1 VFGKRQS
8 KRRSVSQARA
18 PGIISGSVK
27 DEVIADRYELEGLVG
42 TGGMS
47 SVYKARDRLLE
58 RRVALKVLHPHHAS
72 DEDFVERFRKE
83 ARLVAQL
90 SHPNIVTVI
99 DRGDDDGRQFIVFE
113 LIEGENLK
121 EVVTREGPLPLR
133 RAVEL
138 ALQVG
143 HGLAFAHSHGLVHR
157 DVKPQNVLMNGDD
170 QAKVT
175 DFGIARSIDVDVSV
189 TQTGTVLGTSAY
201 IAPEQASGGD
211 ITPQT
216 DVYSLGVVL
225 YELLTGEVP
234 FPGESFVAVAMKH
247 INDPAPSVLDRRPE
261 TPTRLA
267 AAVDRALAKEPGER
281 FASMDEFVAE
291 LSACLAELGPEA
303 DADATMIVPAAASRA
318 ARASRPPRGVRV
330 PAGRPAHS
338 PWPLLVPLIVVAAA
352 LGAVGL
358 YFAVTRT
365 NVGNL
370 GGSSPPARSA
380 RSVHLAGVG
389 AWDPQGGDGEH
400 DSAAPNATD
409 GNPATYWGT
418 EHYRSFDKPGVGVVL
433 EVHSARQLKSV
444 TVTSDTPGFTAEIQA
459 GHSAQGPF
467 ATVSTSR
474 VVGDRTRF
482 PIESSN
488 GAKFYLVWITQL
500 PPGSDTAHVNEVSA
514 AG

>member
-1 VFGKRQS
+1 VT
-8 KRRSVSQARA
+8 
-18 PGIISGSVK
+18 
-27 DEVIADRYELEGLVG
+27 DEVIADRYELQELVG

-58 RRVALKVLHPHHAS
+58 RLVALKILHPHHAS
-72 DEDFVERFRKE
+72 DAEFVERFRRE
-83 ARLVAQL
+83 ARSVAQL

-113 LIEGENLK
+113 YVEGENLK

-133 RAVEL
+133 RALEL
-138 ALQVG
+138 ALQVAR
-143 HGLAFAHSHGLVHR
+143 GLAFAHSQGLVHR

-175 DFGIARSIDVDVSV
+175 DFGIARSVEVDVGAGV

-247 INDPAPSVLDRRPE
+247 INDPAPNVLERRPE
-261 TPTRLA
+261 VPPRLA
-267 AAVDRALAKEPGER
+267 AAVDRALAKDPAER
-281 FASMDEFVAE
+281 FASMDDFVAE

-303 DADATMIVPAAASRA
+303 DADATMIVPASAAARSRADRA
-318 ARASRPPRGVRV
+318 ARAPRGVRV
-330 PAGRPAHS
+330 PDRRAAHS
-338 PWPLLVPLIVVAAA
+338 PWPFLVPLILVAAA
-352 LGAVGL
+352 LGAVGI

-365 NVGNL
+365 SVGDL
-370 GGSSPPARSA
+370 GGSTPPATHSHPVR
-380 RSVHLAGVG
+380 LTGVG

-400 DSAAPNATD
+400 DADAPRAAD
-409 GNPATYWGT
+409 GDPATYWGT
-418 EHYRSFDKPGVGVVL
+418 EHYQSFDKPGVGVVL
-433 EVHSARQLKSV
+433 EAPSAVRLRSV
-444 TVTSDTPGFTAEIQA
+444 TVTTDTPGFTAQIQS
-459 GHSAQGPF
+459 GPSAQGRF
-467 ATVSTSR
+467 SAVSASR
-474 VVGDRTRF
+474 VVGDRARF
-482 PIESSN
+482 PIRGSKA
-488 GAKFYLVWITQL
+488 AKFYLVWITQL

-514 AG
+514 VG

>member
-1 VFGKRQS
+1 MT
-8 KRRSVSQARA
+8 
-18 PGIISGSVK
+18 

-42 TGGMS
+42 SGGMS

-72 DEDFVERFRKE
+72 DQDFVERFRKE
-83 ARLVAQL
+83 ARSVAQL

-99 DRGDDDGRQFIVFE
+99 DRGDDNGRQFIVFE
-113 LIEGENLK
+113 YVEGENLK
-121 EVVTREGPLPLR
+121 ELVTREGPLPFG
-133 RAVEL
+133 RALEL

-143 HGLAFAHSHGLVHR
+143 RGLAFAHSNGLIHR

-211 ITPQT
+211 VTPQT

-247 INDPAPSVLDRRPE
+247 IKDPAPSVLERRPD
-261 TPTRLA
+261 TPPRLA
-267 AAVDRALAKEPGER
+267 AAVDRALAQEPGER
-281 FASMDEFVAE
+281 FASMDDFVAE

-303 DADATMIVPAAASRA
+303 DADATMVVSAASA
-318 ARASRPPRGVRV
+318 APARVARGSRPPRGVRV
-330 PAGRPAHS
+330 PARRPAHS
-338 PWPLLVPLIVVAAA
+338 PWPFLIPLIVVAAA
-352 LGAVGL
+352 LAAAGL
-358 YFAVTRT
+358 YFALTRT
-365 NVGNL
+365 SVGNL
-370 GGSSPPARSA
+370 GGLSPSAPPARP
-380 RSVHLAGVG
+380 VQLAGVG

-400 DSAAPNATD
+400 DADAPRATD
-409 GNPATYWGT
+409 GDPATFWRT
-418 EHYRSFDKPGVGVVL
+418 EHYQSFSKPGVGVVL
-433 EVHSARQLKSV
+433 ETPTVKQLKSV
-444 TVTSDTPGFTAEIQA
+444 TVVTDTPGFTAEIQS
-459 GHSAQGPF
+459 GSSARGPF
-467 ATVSTSR
+467 TTVSTSR
-474 VVGDRTRF
+474 VVGDHTRF
-482 PIESSN
+482 AIDGLKP
-488 GAKFYLVWITQL
+488 AKFYVVWITHL

-514 AG
+514 TG

>member
-1 VFGKRQS
+1 M
-8 KRRSVSQARA
+8 
-18 PGIISGSVK
+18 K

-72 DEDFVERFRKE
+72 DKDFVERFRKE

-121 EVVTREGPLPLR
+121 ELVTREGPLPLR
-133 RAVEL
+133 RVLEL

-143 HGLAFAHSHGLVHR
+143 RGLAFAHSHGLVHR

-201 IAPEQASGGD
+201 IAPEQASGGE

-247 INDPAPSVLDRRPE
+247 INDPPPSLVERRPE
-261 TPTRLA
+261 TPPRLA
-267 AAVDRALAKEPGER
+267 AAVDRALAKGPGER
-281 FASMDEFVAE
+281 FASMDDFVAE
-291 LSACLAELGPEA
+291 LSACLAELEPEA
-303 DADATMIVPAAASRA
+303 DADATMIVPAAH
-318 ARASRPPRGVRV
+318 ARPARDARSPRGVRV
-330 PAGRPAHS
+330 PAPRPAHS
-338 PWPLLVPLIVVAAA
+338 PWPFLVPLILVAAA
-352 LGAVGL
+352 LAAAGL

-365 NVGNL
+365 SVGNL
-370 GGSSPPARSA
+370 GGLSPPARSA
-380 RSVHLAGVG
+380 QPVHLAGVG

-400 DSAAPNATD
+400 DADAPKATD
-409 GNPATYWGT
+409 GNAATLWRT
-418 EHYRSFDKPGVGVVL
+418 EHYRSFAKPGVGVVFEAPSAKQL
-433 EVHSARQLKSV
+433 ESV
-444 TVTSDTPGFTAEIQA
+444 TVTTDTPGFTAEIQS
-459 GHSAQGPF
+459 GPSAQGPF
-467 ATVSTSR
+467 STVSPSR

-482 PIESSN
+482 AIQ
-488 GAKFYLVWITQL
+488 GLKRARFYVVWITQL